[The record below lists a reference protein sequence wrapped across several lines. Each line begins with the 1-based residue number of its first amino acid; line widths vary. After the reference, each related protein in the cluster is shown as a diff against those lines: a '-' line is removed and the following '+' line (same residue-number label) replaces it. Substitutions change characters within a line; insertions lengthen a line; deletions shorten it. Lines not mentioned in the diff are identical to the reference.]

1 MCKYTIGLRML
12 SKKKSYKLQRSDLAN
27 KTKTTT
33 NVNQPNPTNTLPIR
47 IQTYINK
54 IISSTILMQD
64 KISMSRAWKQFT
76 NTGQIHQSNANM
88 TDIIPFP
95 CHLSTTGT
103 DKTVNHRPIRQST
116 ANPYTIPIPA
126 NASVKCKNTLN
137 TLAICICIC
146 IRCS

>member
-1 MCKYTIGLRML
+1 M
-12 SKKKSYKLQRSDLAN
+12 
-27 KTKTTT
+27 
-33 NVNQPNPTNTLPIR
+33 P
-47 IQTYINK
+47 
-54 IISSTILMQD
+54 ISSTILWQD
-64 KISMSRAWKQFT
+64 KISMSRARQQFT
-76 NTGQIHQSNANM
+76 NTGQIHQSDVNM
-88 TDIIPFP
+88 TDTIPFP

-146 IRCS
+146 IRCSQMILDVPRCFQMFLDVPRCSQMFLDDPRFFSRCSQMFPDVLR